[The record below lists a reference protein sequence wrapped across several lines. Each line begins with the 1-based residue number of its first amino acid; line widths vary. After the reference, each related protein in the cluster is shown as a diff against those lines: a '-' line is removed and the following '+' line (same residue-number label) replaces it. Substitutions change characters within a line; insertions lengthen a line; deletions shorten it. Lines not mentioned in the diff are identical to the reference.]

1 MTLLF
6 LFILSLLVL
15 NIYLSIVLQKWLFP
29 VLHSLIRLEKK
40 LENIYV
46 SDFKRWQQ
54 KGIFLTNNIKF
65 DKKFQ
70 KKIYLYTPRKK
81 VMLRL
86 IVIDA

>member
-1 MTLLF
+1 MYQ
-6 LFILSLLVL
+6 ILSVD
-15 NIYLSIVLQKWLFP
+15 N
-29 VLHSLIRLEKK
+29 KK
-40 LENIYV
+40 V
-46 SDFKRWQQ
+46 F
-54 KGIFLTNNIKF
+54 FLTNNIKF